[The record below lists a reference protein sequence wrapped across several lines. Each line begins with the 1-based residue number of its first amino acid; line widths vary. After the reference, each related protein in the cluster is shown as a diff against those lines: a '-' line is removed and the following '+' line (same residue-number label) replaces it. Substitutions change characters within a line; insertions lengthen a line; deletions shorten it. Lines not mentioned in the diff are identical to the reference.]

1 MNNVISLVGTSEP
14 QICEHDNWQFIV
26 SIEDCLAMW
35 PKSMLIVPFK
45 EWYKSSDQF
54 VITEP
59 RAFWL
64 DNEAD
69 VHLLEPWLNK
79 IDLIALQF
87 PKFTDGRA
95 YSQAVELRVRLKWRG
110 ELRAVGDVLRDQLT
124 HMHRCGFN
132 SFAVREDKDV
142 KDAVKGLTSF
152 STRYSGS
159 AIEPEPLF
167 RRRLVS
173 TYK

>member
-1 MNNVISLVGTSEP
+1 MKNVISLVSSSEP
-14 QICEHDNWQFIV
+14 QISEYDSWHLVETIV
-26 SIEDCLAMW
+26 HSQALW
-35 PKSMLIVPFK
+35 PKSMLILPFK
-45 EWYKSSDQF
+45 EWLKSPEDYELSD
-54 VITEP
+54 P

-64 DNEAD
+64 DNDTD
-69 VHLLEPWLNK
+69 VHILEPWLDQ

-95 YSQAVELRVRLKWRG
+95 YSQAVELRARLKWRG

-132 SFAVREDKDV
+132 SFAVREDKDIH
-142 KDAVKGLTSF
+142 DAVKGLTAF

-167 RRRLVS
+167 RRRS
-173 TYK
+173 AI

>member
-1 MNNVISLVGTSEP
+1 MKNVISLVSSSEP
-14 QICEHDNWQFIV
+14 QISEYDGWHLV
-26 SIEDCLAMW
+26 ETIENSQALW
-35 PKSMLIVPFK
+35 PKSMLILPFK
-45 EWYKSSDQF
+45 EWLKSPEGYELSD
-54 VITEP
+54 P

-64 DNEAD
+64 DNDTD
-69 VHLLEPWLNK
+69 VHLLEPWLDQ

-95 YSQAVELRVRLKWRG
+95 YSQAVELRARLKWRG
-110 ELRAVGDVLRDQLT
+110 ELRAIGDVLRDQLT

-132 SFAVREDKDV
+132 SFAVREDKDIH
-142 KDAVKGLTSF
+142 DAVKGLTAF

-167 RRRLVS
+167 RRRS
-173 TYK
+173 AI